1 MKESLTMTTIRI
13 NQREIDSVSK
23 FVTDDMITDA
33 SGVIE
38 MHKQIATSLFSGK
51 VTCLCG
57 DEFVNSSAWRNHVA
71 DIILVRHTA
80 LIKRMANR
88 DSGHDSIC
96 TDSPR
101 RIPA

>member
-1 MKESLTMTTIRI
+1 MKMIRI
-13 NQREIDSVSK
+13 DQDDIDSVTQ
-23 FVTDDMITDA
+23 FITDDMITDA
-33 SGVIE
+33 SNVIE
-38 MHKQIATSLFSGK
+38 MHQPIATGLFSGK

-71 DIILVRHTA
+71 NIILVRHTA

-96 TDSPR
+96 TDPLR

>member
-1 MKESLTMTTIRI
+1 MTTIRI
-13 NQREIDSVSK
+13 DQSEIDSVRK
-23 FVTDDMITDA
+23 FITDDMITDA
-33 SGVIE
+33 SNVIE
-38 MHKQIATSLFSGK
+38 MHQPIATSLFSRR

-57 DEFVNSSAWRNHVA
+57 DEFANSSAWRNHVA
-71 DIILVRHTA
+71 NIILVRHTA

>member
-1 MKESLTMTTIRI
+1 MATIRI
-13 NQREIDSVSK
+13 DQSEIDSISQ
-23 FVTDDMITDA
+23 FITDDMITDA
-33 SGVIE
+33 SNVIG
-38 MHKQIATSLFSGK
+38 MHQPLATSLFSGK

-71 DIILVRHTA
+71 NIILVRHTA